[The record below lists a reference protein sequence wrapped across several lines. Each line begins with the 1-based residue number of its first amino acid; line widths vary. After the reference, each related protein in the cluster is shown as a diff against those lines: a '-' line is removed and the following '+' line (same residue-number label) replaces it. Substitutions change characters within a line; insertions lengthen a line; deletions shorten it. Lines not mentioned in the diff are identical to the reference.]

1 MTETKIAPEE
11 SNGEKMNGAVAQNGA
26 ASGPDDVKP
35 DVKDDVA
42 AKRDL
47 ENSDEDDDDD
57 DKSAIGKSF
66 NFKENAEFFSQYIF
80 VSILYCVKF
89 ICWLNYN
96 CNIPPYTFL
105 NGFRSKKSLFRHQNN
120 LNPHCCYLGSGNDN
134 FS

>member
-66 NFKENAEFFSQYIF
+66 NLKENAEFFFSKHLCFYF
-80 VSILYCVKF
+80 VLCQIHMLVK
-89 ICWLNYN
+89 L
-96 CNIPPYTFL
+96 
-105 NGFRSKKSLFRHQNN
+105 
-120 LNPHCCYLGSGNDN
+120 
-134 FS
+134 